1 MPRVKVDN
9 MAAIAKER
17 VTPALVGVWSGFRSL
32 QSHFVLRR
40 IAKAIFTI
48 WFVTSLIFF
57 LVRLLPGSP
66 VEVYINTLMGQYGYT
81 YDVAADQARSIFS
94 VDADKPL
101 AIQYVDYLTNVA
113 QGDLGQ
119 SFLSPGV
126 PVTEIIY
133 KYLWWTLFSVG
144 IGLLIAFTTGVVFGM
159 IMAYRRNTAIDN
171 IFSVAASLFH
181 SVPSYLF
188 GIMVVVFFGVR
199 LDWLPIANMRGSLS
213 SGQQTELSFAF

>member
-48 WFVTSLIFF
+48 WFVTTLIFF

-66 VEVYINTLMGQYGYT
+66 VEVYINTLMSQYGYS
-81 YDVAADQARSIFS
+81 YDVASDQAQSLFA
-94 VDADKPL
+94 VDPDQPL
-101 AIQYVDYLTNVA
+101 AIQYVDYLKNIA

-119 SFLSPGV
+119 SILSPGV
-126 PVTEIIY
+126 PVTEIIFH
-133 KYLWWTLFSVG
+133 YLWWTLFSVG
-144 IGLLIAFTTGVVFGM
+144 LGLLLAFVFG
-159 IMAYRRNTAIDN
+159 
-171 IFSVAASLFH
+171 
-181 SVPSYLF
+181 
-188 GIMVVVFFGVR
+188 
-199 LDWLPIANMRGSLS
+199 
-213 SGQQTELSFAF
+213 